1 MREIACDRLDDL
13 LARREKDCL
22 SPDEER
28 LLRGH
33 LASCEVCGAEALSRD
48 PVLLFARAAAPE
60 PLSAEARERFV
71 DGVLAA
77 ASTAKAGRRLQGVH
91 SRPVLRIAA
100 SLLLAASV
108 AGVWLARESGDGAAE
123 APRPELV
130 AVADEGVRTPPDV
143 VPAVEELGGDA
154 AVVYQF
160 PSTRP
165 GEPTV
170 VFVVDRNA
178 DI

>member
-1 MREIACDRLDDL
+1 MRELACDRLDDL
-13 LARREKDCL
+13 LARREEDRL
-22 SPDEER
+22 TAAEEGF
-28 LLRGH
+28 LRGH
-33 LASCEVCGAEALSRD
+33 LASCEACAAEALRRD

-60 PLSAEARERFV
+60 PLSADARERFV
-71 DGVLAA
+71 SGVLAA
-77 ASTAKAGRRLQGVH
+77 AATAKAGRRLQRAHV
-91 SRPVLRIAA
+91 RPVLRLAA

-108 AGVWLARESGDGAAE
+108 AGVWLARDGGDGAGE
-123 APRPELV
+123 VPRPELV
-130 AVADEGVRTPPDV
+130 AAAEEGIRTPPDV
-143 VPAVEELGGDA
+143 VPAVEDLGGDT

>member
-1 MREIACDRLDDL
+1 MRELACDRLDDL
-13 LARREKDCL
+13 LTRREEDRL
-22 SPDEER
+22 TPAEEGF
-28 LLRGH
+28 LRGH
-33 LASCEVCGAEALSRD
+33 LASCEACASEALRRD
-48 PVLLFARAAAPE
+48 PVLLFARTVAPE
-60 PLSAEARERFV
+60 PLSADARERFV
-71 DGVLAA
+71 SGVLAA
-77 ASTAKAGRRLQGVH
+77 TATAKAGRRLQRAH
-91 SRPVLRIAA
+91 ARPVLRLAA

-108 AGVWLARESGDGAAE
+108 AGVWLARESGGDPSE
-123 APRPELV
+123 ASRPDLV
-130 AVADEGVRTPPDV
+130 AAVDEGVRTPPDV
-143 VPAVEELGGDA
+143 VPAVEDLGGDA

>member
-1 MREIACDRLDDL
+1 MSEAACNRLDDL
-13 LARREKDCL
+13 LARREEDRL
-22 SPDEER
+22 SPAEEGF
-28 LLRGH
+28 LRGH
-33 LASCEVCGAEALSRD
+33 LASCEDCAADALRRD

-60 PLSAEARERFV
+60 SLSAEARERFV

-77 ASTAKAGRRLQGVH
+77 AATAKAGRRLQRAH
-91 SRPVLRIAA
+91 SRPVLRLAA

-108 AGVWLARESGDGAAE
+108 AGAWLARESGDGPAE

-130 AVADEGVRTPPDV
+130 VAADEGVRTPPDV
-143 VPAVEELGGDA
+143 APAVEDLGGDT

>member
-1 MREIACDRLDDL
+1 MREPACGRLDDL
-13 LARREKDCL
+13 LARREEDSL
-22 SPDEER
+22 TPAEEGF
-28 LLRGH
+28 LRGH
-33 LASCEVCGAEALSRD
+33 LASCEACAAEALRRD
-48 PVLLFARAAAPE
+48 PVLLCARAAAPE

-71 DGVLAA
+71 GGVLAA
-77 ASTAKAGRRLQGVH
+77 AATAKAGRRLQRAHV
-91 SRPVLRIAA
+91 RPVLRLAA

-108 AGVWLARESGDGAAE
+108 AGVWLARDGGDGAAE

-130 AVADEGVRTPPDV
+130 AAADEGVRTPPDV
-143 VPAVEELGGDA
+143 VPAVEDLGGDA

>member
-1 MREIACDRLDDL
+1 MREVGCDRLDDL
-13 LARREKDCL
+13 LARREEDRL
-22 SPDEER
+22 TPAEEGF
-28 LLRGH
+28 LRGH
-33 LASCEVCGAEALSRD
+33 LASCEACAVEALRRD
-48 PVLLFARAAAPE
+48 PVLLFARAAVPE
-60 PLSAEARERFV
+60 PLSPEARERFV

-77 ASTAKAGRRLQGVH
+77 TATAKAGRRLQRAH
-91 SRPVLRIAA
+91 SRPVLRLAA

-108 AGVWLARESGDGAAE
+108 AGVWLARDTGDGSGE
-123 APRPELV
+123 APRPGLV
-130 AVADEGVRTPPDV
+130 VAADEGVRTPPDV
-143 VPAVEELGGDA
+143 VPAVEDLGGDA

>member
-1 MREIACDRLDDL
+1 MRELACDRLDDL
-13 LARREKDCL
+13 LARREEDRL
-22 SPDEER
+22 TAAEEGF
-28 LLRGH
+28 LRGH
-33 LASCEVCGAEALSRD
+33 LATCEACAAEALRRD

-60 PLSAEARERFV
+60 PLSAEARGRFV
-71 DGVLAA
+71 SGVLAA
-77 ASTAKAGRRLQGVH
+77 TATAKAGRRLQRAH
-91 SRPVLRIAA
+91 ARPVLRLAA

-108 AGVWLARESGDGAAE
+108 AGVWLARDGGDGAGE
-123 APRPELV
+123 VPRPELV
-130 AVADEGVRTPPDV
+130 AAADEGIRTPPDV
-143 VPAVEELGGDA
+143 VPAVEDLGGDT

>member
-1 MREIACDRLDDL
+1 MRELACDRLDDL
-13 LARREKDCL
+13 LARREEDRL
-22 SPDEER
+22 TAAEEGF
-28 LLRGH
+28 LRGH
-33 LASCEVCGAEALSRD
+33 LASCEACAAEALRRD

-60 PLSAEARERFV
+60 PLSADARERFV

-77 ASTAKAGRRLQGVH
+77 AATAKAGRRLQRAH
-91 SRPVLRIAA
+91 SRPVLRLAA

-108 AGVWLARESGDGAAE
+108 AGVWLARDAGDGSAE

-130 AVADEGVRTPPDV
+130 AAADEGVRTPPDV
-143 VPAVEELGGDA
+143 IPAVEDLGGDA

>member
-1 MREIACDRLDDL
+1 MREPACGRLDDL
-13 LARREKDCL
+13 LARREEDRL
-22 SPDEER
+22 TPAEEGF
-28 LLRGH
+28 LRGH
-33 LASCEVCGAEALSRD
+33 LASCETCAAEALRRD

-60 PLSAEARERFV
+60 PLSADARERFV

-77 ASTAKAGRRLQGVH
+77 AATAKAGRRLQRAH
-91 SRPVLRIAA
+91 SRPVLRLAA

-108 AGVWLARESGDGAAE
+108 AGVWLARDAGDGSAE

-130 AVADEGVRTPPDV
+130 AAADEGVRAPSDV
-143 VPAVEELGGDA
+143 VPAVEDLGGDA